1 MSKRIWCGLYAVSLL
16 VVVLSLLISGVLAM
30 AVSDEILQPQQ
41 MAIPAALSV
50 LGYVQ
55 FLLVHTVTTLVLLFK
70 SWKVLEDGVTPVT
83 GGKAIGFL
91 FIPFFNIYWFFRVW
105 GGYPS
110 EYNKFADRH
119 RLAVPKLSSGLHIAF
134 AVTVGL
140 TAVILI
146 PILILPFVTIL
157 LLSRTID
164 AINNLEVAKSASAH
178 GRVPGPAEFIGTPEN
193 PRSKL
198 GLLAAGGAVAIL
210 AVVLLGL
217 GVMALINSKPTV
229 PPEVLAAKVGEF
241 NLESAGNVTG
251 SFFGGQ
257 FRSMDNVY
265 VAEASGERR
274 GVIYNVFE
282 HRSAETASDRVK
294 SGCDKNGT
302 VTDLKDKQGA
312 VVGRMCEEGNS
323 VTLNVGRYYAWTRI
337 GNSYDLTKAKAKEA
351 TRASLNTFVHAL
363 PFASNVAFPESPY
376 R

>member
-1 MSKRIWCGLYAVSLL
+1 
-16 VVVLSLLISGVLAM
+16 
-30 AVSDEILQPQQ
+30 
-41 MAIPAALSV
+41 
-50 LGYVQ
+50 
-55 FLLVHTVTTLVLLFK
+55 
-70 SWKVLEDGVTPVT
+70 
-83 GGKAIGFL
+83 
-91 FIPFFNIYWFFRVW
+91 
-105 GGYPS
+105 
-110 EYNKFADRH
+110 
-119 RLAVPKLSSGLHIAF
+119 
-134 AVTVGL
+134 
-140 TAVILI
+140 
-146 PILILPFVTIL
+146 
-157 LLSRTID
+157 
-164 AINNLEVAKSASAH
+164 
-178 GRVPGPAEFIGTPEN
+178 
-193 PRSKL
+193 
-198 GLLAAGGAVAIL
+198 
-210 AVVLLGL
+210 
-217 GVMALINSKPTV
+217 MALINSKPTV

-363 PFASNVAFPESPY
+363 PIATNVAFPESPY
-376 R
+376 RKKTQRERFCPIVKPNSQTSFRVAVRPVPSLPRRVGDPFGRAAIWDSLNGSTKFSDLPKGLLRVSMTALQLSFLTNPAICNNLTSRTRTR